1 MSAVKELHAG
11 LTHSESVVVEKQL
24 TVPEISP
31 LFPAFSV
38 MPHIFATPHLIS
50 LVESTCIIA
59 LRPYL
64 TPEQRTVGVSFNFTH
79 LAPTP
84 MGMTATATINLV
96 EISGKML
103 TFSFTCRDEQDVIG
117 EGTHERAIIEVEKFM
132 ARVAK
137 KQK

>member
-1 MSAVKELHAG
+1 MSDVKELKAG
-11 LTHSESVVVEKQL
+11 LTHSESVVVEKEL
-24 TVPEISP
+24 AVPEISP
-31 LFPAFSV
+31 LFPAFTI
-38 MPHIFATPHLIS
+38 MPLIFATPHLIS

-64 TPEQRTVGVSFNFTH
+64 TPEQRTVGVSFNFKH

-84 MGMTATATINLV
+84 MGMTATATIELAEVN
-96 EISGKML
+96 GRML
-103 TFSFTCRDEQDVIG
+103 HFTFTCRDEQDIIG
-117 EGTHERAIIEVEKFM
+117 EGTHERAIIDLEKFM

>member
-1 MSAVKELHAG
+1 MSVVQELKVG
-11 LTHSESVVVEKQL
+11 LVHSESVVVEKLL

-31 LFPAFSV
+31 LFPAFTV

-59 LRPYL
+59 MRPYL
-64 TPEQRTVGVSFNFTH
+64 TAQQRTVGVSFNFKH

-84 MGMTATATINLV
+84 MGMTATATIELV
-96 EISGKML
+96 DINGRML
-103 TFSFTCRDEQDVIG
+103 NFKFTCRDDAEIIG
-117 EGTHERAIIEVEKFM
+117 EGTHERAVIDLEKFM

>member
-1 MSAVKELHAG
+1 MSAVQELYAG
-11 LTHSESVVVEKQL
+11 LKHSESVVVKKEL

-31 LFPAFSV
+31 LFPAFTV

-64 TPEQRTVGVSFNFTH
+64 TPQQRTVGVTFNFKH

-84 MGMTATATINLV
+84 VGMTATAAIELTAVN
-96 EISGKML
+96 GRML
-103 TFSFTCRDEQDVIG
+103 TFTFTCRDDMDVIG
-117 EGTHERAIIEVEKFM
+117 EGTHERAIVDLEKFM

-137 KQK
+137 KQS

>member
-1 MSAVKELHAG
+1 MSAVKELNVG
-11 LTHSESVVVEKQL
+11 LVHSESIVVEKQL

-59 LRPYL
+59 MRPYL
-64 TPEQRTVGVSFNFTH
+64 TPEQRTVGVSFNFKH

-84 MGMTATATINLV
+84 MGMTATATVELV
-96 EISGKML
+96 ELNGKML
-103 TFSFTCRDEQDVIG
+103 TFKFTCRDDVDVIG
-117 EGTHERAIIEVEKFM
+117 EGTHERAIIDVEKFM

-137 KQK
+137 KGK